1 MSERKYV
8 VELDGQI
15 VARDMDIYTAT
26 ILIKALAQ
34 EYYKQMEFGGKI
46 TLYEEPRIEND
57 EVRKGGVE

>member
-8 VELDGQI
+8 LELDGQI

-34 EYYKQMEFGGKI
+34 EYYAQMEYGGKI
-46 TLYEEPRIEND
+46 TLYEEPRAKELED
-57 EVRKGGVE
+57 

>member
-8 VELDGQI
+8 VELDGHI

-34 EYYKQMEFGGKI
+34 EYYTQMEYGGKI
-46 TLYEEPRIEND
+46 TLYEEPRAKELED
-57 EVRKGGVE
+57 

>member
-8 VELDGQI
+8 VELAGQI

-34 EYYKQMEFGGKI
+34 EYYMQMEHGGKI
-46 TLYEEPRIEND
+46 TLYEEPRAED
-57 EVRKGGVE
+57 SEDRK